1 MTHLRLRLAA
11 GLLTLVL
18 CVAPAAAAAAEPAE
32 PPAAPAGPV
41 PPRLIVVK
49 IDGLSPLLLDALM
62 DPDNPEK
69 LARLPDPEG
78 FRRAVAIFRLETG
91 QQDLV
96 PNLRRY
102 FYEQGVR
109 ADNMYSATTTL
120 SSIAWSVIETG
131 QPSVVKRH
139 MAFNRNNGYL
149 RSHLDGFR
157 DTLEFSFRRGRKTN
171 ALWELDQSGVS
182 LFSDAFNPLRRYET
196 PGIFYRLT
204 PTSYLGGLA
213 KAYVTAGQGFS
224 DPWEV
229 VRRHLASQVES
240 ADWPDFAEEY
250 VANHIAEK
258 ILEPDASGRERYDY
272 LTTSFTIDHQQHVD
286 PVPENLVHRMVR
298 LDRRLGRIFRAV
310 ERSSRRDSTLVAVV
324 SDHGSEYLPGAINLA
339 WPITRVFRTRA
350 LGGHTVATVMA
361 EDSGRAL
368 SAPIPGVDYPR
379 IYESPFSPYGKDAGG
394 EKGYSTAFIDN
405 FGNARA
411 EVHLRNNDLNRLHLL
426 LLAHGQR
433 RLDEAQRARLR
444 ELLRATLGDIWTWFK
459 SDYVLYNDYYLG
471 VRAWLPNLKN
481 RPDYYWRDA
490 AARLE
495 DEQELDVTQLR
506 ALSRLAELCQAEAP
520 LAWLEKNKPAISA
533 ILPKRYFGP
542 RNSVHQLTHYTLGLD
557 DNLNWVESTVNPRGE
572 RVPMDYVEVLSSWT
586 APNPPLSHEPNP
598 VDLMVR
604 SLEVEPIRAALV
616 ERGRLEPDAALE
628 QVIWIIST
636 AQHNLRRGG
645 QALLLE
651 AADGRLRYL
660 PVRNLA
666 ESSDGRITFE
676 AADELDPLG
685 LLYDSGFQAAN
696 GPDVSEPAFWWL
708 DEFHDRHEW
717 MRAVHNTHYTVAP
730 LIFSDIAGSHAEAFM
745 DNPEF
750 QQALVGFPS
759 EADKQR
765 YLRGLRWKYR
775 SQLPDLLL
783 WSSYLWNFTSKS
795 QTSGGSHGGL
805 TGAVARTSFLL
816 WGGQNFHL
824 PAGTVLAQ
832 PATTL
837 DVAPTLMR
845 LVGMLDG
852 DNRVIRQAGAVRERP
867 FLPFPGHAL
876 VVPEADVASKRAAPG
891 R

>member
-1 MTHLRLRLAA
+1 MSRTSVQISAA
-11 GLLTLVL
+11 LVL
-18 CVAPAAAAAAEPAE
+18 VALSITASPASEPAQPARAPAET
-32 PPAAPAGPV
+32 
-41 PPRLIVVK
+41 PPRLIVLK

-78 FRRAVAIFRLETG
+78 FRRAVALFRLETG

-120 SSIAWSVIETG
+120 SSVAWAVIETG

-157 DTLEFSFRRGRKTN
+157 DTLEFSLRRGRKTN
-171 ALWELDQSGVS
+171 AVWELDQSGVS

-196 PGIFYRLT
+196 PGMFYRLT
-204 PTSYLGGLA
+204 PTRYLSGLG
-213 KAYVTAGQGFS
+213 KAYLTAGQPIS
-224 DPWEV
+224 DPWEIM
-229 VRRHLASQVES
+229 RRHLASRVES

-258 ILEPDASGRERYDY
+258 ILEPDATGAERYDY
-272 LTTSFTIDHQQHVD
+272 LTTNFSLDHQQHVD
-286 PVPENLVHRMVR
+286 PNPENLVHRMVR
-298 LDRRLGRIFRAV
+298 LDRRLGSIFRAV
-310 ERSSRRDSTLVAVV
+310 ERSRRRDSTLVAVV

-339 WPITRVFRTRA
+339 WPTTRVFRTRA
-350 LGGHTVATVMA
+350 LGGHTVASVGV
-361 EDSGRAL
+361 EDVAHSL
-368 SAPIPGVDYPR
+368 STPIPGVDFPR
-379 IYESPFSPYGKDAGG
+379 IYESPFSPYGEAAGG
-394 EKGYSTAFIDN
+394 EKGYSTAMIDN

-426 LLAHGQR
+426 LLARQQR
-433 RLDEAQRARLR
+433 RLDAAQRARLG
-444 ELLRATLGDIWTWFK
+444 ELLRATLGDVWRWFK

-471 VRAWLPNLKN
+471 VRAWLPGLKS

-495 DEQELDVTQLR
+495 DEQELDAAQLR
-506 ALSRLAELCQAEAP
+506 ALGRLAELCQAADA
-520 LAWLEKNKPAISA
+520 LAWLEKNKLAISDL
-533 ILPKRYFGP
+533 IPKRYFGP
-542 RNSVHQLTHYTLGLD
+542 RNSLYKITHYSLGLD
-557 DNLNWVESTVNPRGE
+557 DNLNWVESTVSPRGE
-572 RVPMDYVEVLSSWT
+572 RVPMDYIEVLSSWT
-586 APNPPLSHEPNP
+586 EPNPPLSHEPNP

-604 SLEVEPIRAALV
+604 SLPVELARAALL
-616 ERGRLEPDAALE
+616 ERAWLDPDVKLK
-628 QVIWIIST
+628 QVIWIVST

-660 PVRNLA
+660 PVQSLR
-666 ESSDGRITFE
+666 ETSDGRFTIGS
-676 AADELDPLG
+676 ANGLDPLG
-685 LLYDSGFQAAN
+685 LLYDPGFES
-696 GPDVSEPAFWWL
+696 PDGAPAFWWL
-708 DEFHDRHEW
+708 AEFHNRLEW
-717 MRAVHNTHYTVAP
+717 MRAVHNTHYTIAALVFA
-730 LIFSDIAGSHAEAFM
+730 DIAGFHAEPFM
-745 DNPEF
+745 DNAEF
-750 QQALVGFPS
+750 QAALAGFPS
-759 EADKQR
+759 EPDKQR

-775 SQLPDLLL
+775 AQQPDLLL
-783 WSSYLWNFTSKS
+783 WSSYLWNFASKAH
-795 QTSGGSHGGL
+795 TSGGSHGGL
-805 TGAVARTSFLL
+805 TGPVARTSFLL
-816 WGGQNFHL
+816 WGGRNFHL
-824 PAGTVLAQ
+824 PAGTVLSQ

-845 LVGMLDG
+845 LVGMVDG

-867 FLPFPGHAL
+867 FLPFAGRAL
-876 VVPEADVASKRAAPG
+876 VGADADVASRRNPPD

>member
-1 MTHLRLRLAA
+1 MSHTSSRIFAA
-11 GLLTLVL
+11 FGLLALSITASPSEPAQT
-18 CVAPAAAAAAEPAE
+18 APAPAE
-32 PPAAPAGPV
+32 T
-41 PPRLIVVK
+41 PPRLIVIK

-78 FRRAVAIFRLETG
+78 FRRAVALFRLETG

-109 ADNMYSATTTL
+109 AENMYSATTTL
-120 SSIAWSVIETG
+120 SSIAWAVIETG

-157 DTLEFSFRRGRKTN
+157 DTLEFSFRRSRKTN

-182 LFSDAFNPLRRYET
+182 LFSDAFSPLRRYET
-196 PGIFYRLT
+196 PGMYYRLT

-224 DPWEV
+224 DPWEIM
-229 VRRHLASQVES
+229 RRHLASQVES

-258 ILEPDASGRERYDY
+258 ILEPDAAGAERYDY
-272 LTTSFTIDHQQHVD
+272 LTTNFSLDHQQHVD
-286 PVPENLVHRMVR
+286 PDPENLVHRMVR
-298 LDRRLGRIFRAV
+298 LDRRLGSIFRAV
-310 ERSSRRDSTLVAVV
+310 ERSRRRDSTLVAVV
-324 SDHGSEYLPGAINLA
+324 SDHGSEYQPGAINLA

-350 LGGHTVATVMA
+350 LGGHTMATVMA
-361 EDSGRAL
+361 EDAGRAL
-368 SAPIPGVDYPR
+368 SNPIPGVDYPR
-379 IYESPFSPYGKDAGG
+379 IYESPFSPYGEAAGG

-426 LLAHGQR
+426 LLAREQR
-433 RLDEAQRARLR
+433 RLDDAGRARLSER
-444 ELLRATLGDIWTWFK
+444 LRATVADVWRWFQ
-459 SDYVLYNDYYLG
+459 SDHAQYSDYYLG

-495 DEQELDVTQLR
+495 DEQELDAAQLR
-506 ALSRLAELCQAEAP
+506 ALSRLAALCQAEDP
-520 LAWLEKNKPAISA
+520 LAWLEKNKPAISDL
-533 ILPKRYFGP
+533 IPKRYFGP
-542 RNSVHQLTHYTLGLD
+542 RNSLYQLTHYTLGLD
-557 DNLNWVESTVNPRGE
+557 DNLNWVESTVSPRGE
-572 RVPMDYVEVLSSWT
+572 RVPMDYIEVLSGWT
-586 APNPPLSHEPNP
+586 EPNPPLSHEPNP

-604 SLEVEPIRAALV
+604 SLPVEPVQAALV
-616 ERGRLEPDAALE
+616 ERGWLNSDIELK
-628 QVIWIIST
+628 QVIWIVST
-636 AQHNLRRGG
+636 APRNLRRGG

-660 PVRNLA
+660 PVEGLQ
-666 ESSDGRITFE
+666 ETSEGRFTFE
-676 AADELDPLG
+676 PANELDPLG
-685 LLYDSGFQAAN
+685 LLYDEGFDN
-696 GPDVSEPAFWWL
+696 GGVPGFWWL
-708 DEFHDRHEW
+708 REFHEGREW
-717 MRAVHNTHYTVAP
+717 IRAVHNTRYAIAP
-730 LIFSDIAGSHAEAFM
+730 LVFADIAGFHAEPFM
-745 DNPEF
+745 DNAEF
-750 QQALVGFPS
+750 QAALAGFPS
-759 EADKQR
+759 EQDKQR

-775 SQLPDLLL
+775 SQRPDLLL
-783 WSSYLWNFTSKS
+783 WSSYLWNFSSKS

-805 TGAVARTSFLL
+805 PGAVSRTSFLL
-816 WGGQNFHL
+816 WGGRVFHL
-824 PAGTVLAQ
+824 PVGATIEEPV
-832 PATTL
+832 TTL
-837 DVAPTLMR
+837 DIAPTLMR
-845 LVGMLDG
+845 LVGLLDS
-852 DNRVIRQAGAVRERP
+852 DNRVVRQPGAVRERP
-867 FLPFPGHAL
+867 FLPLPGRVL
-876 VVPEADVASKRAAPG
+876 IGPGSDVASRRGASS

>member
-1 MTHLRLRLAA
+1 MSRWRIN
-11 GLLTLVL
+11 LLTAVLALVM
-18 CVAPAAAAAAEPAE
+18 CGSMAAAEPAE
-32 PPAAPAGPV
+32 PAAAPEAP
-41 PPRLIVVK
+41 PPRLIVLK

-69 LARLPDPEG
+69 LAKLPDPEG
-78 FRRAVAIFRLETG
+78 FRRAVALFRLETG

-102 FYEQGVR
+102 FYQQGVR
-109 ADNMYSATTTL
+109 AENMYSATTTL

-139 MAFNRNNGYL
+139 MAFNRSNGYL
-149 RSHLDGFR
+149 RSHLDAFR
-157 DTLEFSFRRGRKTN
+157 DTLEFGFRRGRKTN

-196 PGIFYRLT
+196 PGMFYRLT

-250 VANHIAEK
+250 VADHVAEK
-258 ILEPDASGRERYDY
+258 ILEPDTGRGERYDY
-272 LTTSFTIDHQQHVD
+272 LATYFSLDHQQHVD
-286 PVPENLVHRMVR
+286 PNPENLVHRLVR

-310 ERSSRRDSTLVAVV
+310 ERSRRRDSTLVAIV
-324 SDHGSEYLPGAINLA
+324 SDHGSEYFPGAINLA

-350 LGGHTVATVMA
+350 LGGHTMATVMA
-361 EDSGRAL
+361 EDAGRAL
-368 SAPIPGVDYPR
+368 SNPIPGVDYPR
-379 IYESPFSPYGKDAGG
+379 IYESPFSPYGEAAGG
-394 EKGYSTAFIDN
+394 EKGYSTALIDN

-426 LLAHGQR
+426 LLAREKR
-433 RLDEAQRARLR
+433 RLDPAQRERLNQ
-444 ELLRATLGDIWTWFK
+444 LLRATLGDLWRWFK

-471 VRAWLPNLKN
+471 VRAWLPNLKD

-490 AARLE
+490 AVRLG
-495 DEQELDVTQLR
+495 DEQELDAAQLR
-506 ALSRLAELCQAEAP
+506 ALGRLAELCRAPDP
-520 LAWLEKNKPAISA
+520 LAWLEKNRPAISD

-557 DNLNWVESTVNPRGE
+557 DNLNWVESTADPRGG
-572 RVPMDYVEVLSSWT
+572 RMPMDYIEVLSNWT
-586 APNPPLSHEPNP
+586 EPNPPLSQEPNP
-598 VDLMVR
+598 IDLMVR
-604 SLEVEPIRAALV
+604 SLPVDPVRAALV
-616 ERGRLEPDAALE
+616 ERGWLGPEVELE
-628 QVIWIIST
+628 QAIWIVST

-651 AADGRLRYL
+651 SADHRLRYL

-666 ESSDGRITFE
+666 EDAGGRFTFE
-676 AADELDPLG
+676 AATDLDPLG
-685 LLYDSGFQAAN
+685 LLYDPGFEAPDGPEASG
-696 GPDVSEPAFWWL
+696 PAFWWL
-708 DEFHDRHEW
+708 AGFHNRIEW
-717 MRAVHNTHYTVAP
+717 MRAVHNTHYTIAP
-730 LIFSDIAGSHAEAFM
+730 LVFADIAGFHAQAFM

-750 QQALVGFPS
+750 QAALTGFPG
-759 EADKQR
+759 EQDKQR
-765 YLRGLRWKYR
+765 YLRGLRWKYAA
-775 SQLPDLLL
+775 QQPDLLL
-783 WSSYLWNFTSKS
+783 WSSYLWNFSSKS
-795 QTSGGSHGGL
+795 HTAGGSHGGL

-816 WGGQNFHL
+816 WGGHNFHL
-824 PAGTVLAQ
+824 PAGTALAE

-837 DVAPTLMR
+837 DIAPTLMH
-845 LVGMLDG
+845 LLGMMDG
-852 DNRVIRQAGAVRERP
+852 DNRVIRQAGSVRERP
-867 FLPFPGHAL
+867 FLPFPGRAL
-876 VVPEADVASKRAAPG
+876 IGPGADVASQRASPD

>member
-1 MTHLRLRLAA
+1 VRRARLFLA
-11 GLLTLVL
+11 GLALVL
-18 CVAPAAAAAAEPAE
+18 CGAMGARAAEPAA
-32 PPAAPAGPV
+32 PPPQP
-41 PPRLIVVK
+41 PPRLIVIK

-78 FRRAVAIFRLETG
+78 FRRAVALFRLETG

-120 SSIAWSVIETG
+120 SAIAWSVIETG

-139 MAFNRNNGYL
+139 MALNRNNGYL

-196 PGIFYRLT
+196 PGMFYRLT
-204 PTSYLGGLA
+204 PTSYLGGLG
-213 KAYVTAGQGFS
+213 KAYLTAGQGFS

-250 VANHIAEK
+250 VAKHIAEK
-258 ILEPDASGRERYDY
+258 ILEPDTGRGERYDY
-272 LTTSFTIDHQQHVD
+272 LTTNFSLDHQQHVD
-286 PVPENLVHRMVR
+286 PNPENLVHRLVR

-310 ERSSRRDSTLVAVV
+310 ERSRRRDSTLVAVV
-324 SDHGSEYLPGAINLA
+324 SDHGSEYLPGAINLT
-339 WPITRVFRTRA
+339 WPLTRVFRTRA

-361 EDSGRAL
+361 ENSGFAL
-368 SAPIPGVDYPR
+368 TAPIPGVDFPR
-379 IYESPFSPYGKDAGG
+379 IYESPFSPYGEAAGG
-394 EKGYSTAFIDN
+394 EKGYSTAVIDN

-426 LLAHGQR
+426 LLARQQR
-433 RLDEAQRARLR
+433 RLDTAQRERLNQ
-444 ELLRATLGDIWTWFK
+444 LLRATLDDIWRWFQ
-459 SDYVLYNDYYLG
+459 SDYVLYNDYYQG
-471 VRAWLPNLKN
+471 VRAWLPGLKA

-495 DEQELDVTQLR
+495 GEQELDAAQLR
-506 ALSRLAELCQAEAP
+506 TLGHLAELCRAPDP
-520 LAWLEKNKPAISA
+520 LAWLEKNRLSVSDLI
-533 ILPKRYFGP
+533 PKRYFGP
-542 RNSVHQLTHYTLGLD
+542 RNSVHQLAHYTLRLD
-557 DNLNWVESTVNPRGE
+557 GNLDWVESTADPRGG
-572 RVPMDYVEVLSSWT
+572 RMAMDYIEVLSNWSE
-586 APNPPLSHEPNP
+586 PNPPPSQEPNP
-598 VDLMVR
+598 IDLMVR
-604 SLEVEPIRAALV
+604 SLPVEPVRAALV
-616 ERGRLEPDAALE
+616 ERGWLSPEVKLN
-628 QVIWIIST
+628 QVVWIVST

-651 AADGRLRYL
+651 SDDRRLRYL

-666 ESSDGRITFE
+666 EDADGRFTFD
-676 AADELDPLG
+676 ASSELDPLG
-685 LLYDSGFQAAN
+685 LLYDSGFES
-696 GPDVSEPAFWWL
+696 PDGAPAFWWL
-708 DEFHDRHEW
+708 AEFHDRSEW
-717 MRAVHNTHYTVAP
+717 IRAVHNTHYTLAP
-730 LIFSDIAGSHAEAFM
+730 LVFADIAGFHAQPFI

-750 QQALVGFPS
+750 QWALAGFPT
-759 EADKQR
+759 EEDKQR
-765 YLRGLRWKYR
+765 YLRGLRWKYA
-775 SQLPDLLL
+775 SQRPDLLL
-783 WSSYLWNFTSKS
+783 WSSYLWNFSSKS
-795 QTSGGSHGGL
+795 YAAGGSHGGL
-805 TGAVARTSFLL
+805 TGAVMRTSFLL
-816 WGGQNFHL
+816 WGGRSFHL
-824 PAGTVLAQ
+824 PAGAVLRE

-837 DVAPTLMR
+837 DIAPTLLD
-845 LVGMLDG
+845 LVGMLDA

-867 FLPFPGHAL
+867 FLPFAGRALIGPG
-876 VVPEADVASKRAAPG
+876 ADVASKRAAPV